1 MSTNKNVNTIKIINI
16 EPSNVESKRFK
27 VTLNNGKTFNFG
39 LEGGSTFI
47 DHHDKKTRANYR
59 ARHYATEQDFIDN
72 LEPSPALFSYMLL
85 WGPSTS
91 LDKNVKS
98 LNKLFKTHNIH

>member
-1 MSTNKNVNTIKIINI
+1 MSTKNVIKPIKIINI
-16 EPSNVESKRFK
+16 EHSNAENKRFR
-27 VTLNNGKTFNFG
+27 VHLNNGETYNFG
-39 LEGGSTFI
+39 LEGASTYI
-47 DHHDKKTRANYR
+47 DHRDKKTRANYR

-98 LNKLFKTHNIH
+98 LNKLFKIHNIQ